1 MKKGIYKR
9 NLFVP
14 SLKILSDIISIAAA
28 NLLAYQIRFHPTFTK
43 YIPVINEIPPLDAY
57 LYFGIINIVIFAI
70 LFANY
75 NSYRSRQFSTFAQDV
90 TIIFKVCTL
99 AILFSMGFGFLYRE
113 FSYSRLV
120 FFLIYVDSIILLVIS
135 RFIFHKIKFYF
146 LKKGYNVLNVIL
158 AGSPSVLEKVYHN
171 LKENNI
177 YQFNF
182 TGYISST
189 GCELTIKY
197 LGTPE
202 SISNIDKIEECD
214 GFILAFDSRDHANI
228 LEILKFTEG
237 KNLELFYVPDILDL
251 MTSHINVLEIN
262 GTPLFQFKT
271 FTLSGWQGLIK
282 RTFDIFVALI
292 SLIFLSPLLLL
303 VAIIIKF
310 NSKGP
315 VFYKQ
320 KRVSLDSKEF
330 NMIKFRSMRTDAED
344 ESGPVWTKEN
354 DPRTT
359 SVGKFLRRSSL
370 DELPQ
375 LWNILIGEM
384 SLVGPRPERLH
395 FINQFKDDI
404 PKYAE
409 RHRLRSGMTG
419 WAQVNGMRGQSPI
432 EERTKLDLFYI
443 ENWSLWFDIKII
455 IKTFIAIF
463 KGENAY

>member
-1 MKKGIYKR
+1 MKKGVYKR
-9 NLFVP
+9 NLLVP
-14 SLKILSDIISIAAA
+14 FLKVVSDIISIAAA
-28 NLLAYQIRFHPTFTK
+28 NLLAYQIRFHPAFTEI
-43 YIPVINEIPPLDAY
+43 IPVVNEIPPFEAY
-57 LYFGIINIVIFAI
+57 LYFGIINIVIFVI

-75 NSYRSRQFSTFAQDV
+75 NTYRSRHFSTFAQDV
-90 TIIFKVCTL
+90 TTIFKVCTL

-120 FFLIYVDSIILLVIS
+120 FFLIYVDSIILLMIS
-135 RFIFHKIKFYF
+135 RYIFHKIKFYF

-158 AGSPSVLEKVYHN
+158 AGSPTLLEKIYN
-171 LKENNI
+171 SLKENKI

-182 TGYISST
+182 VGYISSEK
-189 GCELTIKY
+189 CNLQIEY
-197 LGTPE
+197 LGD
-202 SISNIDKIEECD
+202 SKNISNTEQVGLCD
-214 GFILAFDSRDHANI
+214 GFILAYDSNEHANI
-228 LEILKFTEG
+228 LEILKHTEG
-237 KNLELFYVPDILDL
+237 KNLELFYIPDILDL

-282 RTFDIFVALI
+282 RTFDIIVSAF
-292 SLIFLSPLLLL
+292 SLITLSPLFFLLAL
-303 VAIIIKF
+303 IIKF
-310 NSKGP
+310 TSKGP

-320 KRVSLDSKEF
+320 KRVSMDGNEF
-330 NMIKFRSMRTDAED
+330 KMIKFRSMKTDAES
-344 ESGPVWTKEN
+344 ESGPIWAKQN

-375 LWNILIGEM
+375 LWNILIGDM

-395 FINQFKDDI
+395 FINQFKDDV
-404 PKYAE
+404 PKYLE

-432 EERTKLDLFYI
+432 EERTKFDLFYI

-455 IKTFIAIF
+455 VKTFIAIF